1 MFEKLI
7 FLPLIHLFCVF
18 NLFAGK
24 YTDLFLTYLN
34 RDFFEVSN
42 YNSSINGLD
51 KIYVIN
57 LDSRIDRSA
66 YMNQLLIMF
75 RLNYE
80 KFSAV
85 NGWDFST
92 NKLRMF
98 YKHCLVPAVDGY
110 SPSPGQ
116 IGVFLSHLSIIKHSL
131 DKGYEVI
138 WILEDDVIFKK
149 DPKLALQAFL
159 CEMKNK
165 KISWDILYT
174 DLNSRFQQPDGT
186 LTYYTIE
193 SCFGLNF
200 NYKRMESVDV
210 IEAPFL
216 TTQVKYRLGA
226 YSMLLSKSG
235 MIKIFD
241 YFIKNK
247 MEYAYDVDLNF
258 IQNKRF
264 FQLFE
269 DFVTTIGNF
278 GSNTLSPISE

>member
-1 MFEKLI
+1 MLFVYVFQVFSDRHADV
-7 FLPLIHLFCVF
+7 FLKYLSQEFC
-18 NLFAGK
+18 K
-24 YTDLFLTYLN
+24 
-34 RDFFEVSN
+34 
-42 YNSSINGLD
+42 INAPDSGIVHLD

-57 LDSRIDRSA
+57 LDSRTDRDLYIDD
-66 YMNQLLIMF
+66 LLNSYN
-75 RLNYE
+75 LNYE
-80 KFSAV
+80 RFSAV
-85 NGWDFST
+85 NGWT
-92 NKLRMF
+92 LGVNKLRIF
-98 YKHCLVPAVDGY
+98 YKHSLAPTIGRY
-110 SPSPGQ
+110 YTSPGQ
-116 IGVFLSHLSIIKHSL
+116 IGVFLSHLSIIKHAL
-131 DKGYEVI
+131 DKGYDVI

-149 DPKLALQAFL
+149 DPKLVLEAFL

-186 LTYYTIE
+186 LTYYTFE

-226 YSMLLSKSG
+226 YSMLLSKRG

-247 MEYAYDVDLNF
+247 LEYAYDVDLNF